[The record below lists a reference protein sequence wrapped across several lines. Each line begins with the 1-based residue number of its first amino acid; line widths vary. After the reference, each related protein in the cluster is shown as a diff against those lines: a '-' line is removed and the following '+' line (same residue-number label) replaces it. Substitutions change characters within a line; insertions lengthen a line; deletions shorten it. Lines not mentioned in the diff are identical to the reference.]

1 MKLLIV
7 GKNSMVIKA
16 FINMYASDHS
26 ITGIGKEDNLEKLEN
41 TQYDAVIFAAQSA
54 DYKKDI
60 ITEDL
65 NYVNVVLLQKTLEL
79 IPADKFIYFSTGS
92 VYKTRED
99 GIYSDRSAV
108 IDKTDNPYI
117 FTKLKG
123 EEILSAYK
131 NKFKGIY
138 VLRPFYMYGK
148 GQKDTMLVTSLYK
161 RILNGEDITIY
172 GADGLIFNPVYA
184 DDVAKLL
191 QHLLISGPAGH
202 KIYNVAGSEIA
213 GLKEVIDYIGQILK
227 INATVKV
234 KDTSASK
241 MIAEVNIPGWKAET
255 GWKEG
260 LHKMFA

>member
-1 MKLLIV
+1 
-7 GKNSMVIKA
+7 MVIKA
-16 FINMYASDHS
+16 FIDMYASDHS
-26 ITGIGKEDNLEKLEN
+26 ITGIGKEDNLENLEN
-41 TQYDAVIFAAQSA
+41 TQFDAVIFAAQSA

-60 ITEDL
+60 ITRDL
-65 NYVNVVLLQKTLEL
+65 NYVNVILLQKTLQL
-79 IPADKFIYFSTGS
+79 ISADKFIYFSTGS
-92 VYKTRED
+92 VYKARED

-123 EEILSAYK
+123 EEIVSDFQ
-131 NKFKGIY
+131 NKFKTIH

-161 RILNGEDITIY
+161 RILNGEDITIN

-191 QHLLISGPAGH
+191 QHLLTLGLSGR
-202 KIYNVAGSEIA
+202 KICNVAGSEIVC
-213 GLKEVIDYIGQILK
+213 LKEVIDYIGQILHARPVVK
-227 INATVKV
+227 I
-234 KDTSASK
+234 KDADTTK
-241 MIAEVNIPGWKAET
+241 MIAEVNVPGWKAET

-260 LHKMFA
+260 LQKMFA